1 MISIDLRGWKR
12 AFLFLLPYL
21 IGLFVFILGPFLASF
36 IISFKKWDLFTPP
49 SFVGFLNYTRLIHD
63 PLFWKSLLNTFYFA
77 FTAVPGGIAIA
88 LFFAILMNNNLRGIK
103 FFRALYFMPVF
114 TPMIAVAMVWNWLY
128 EPQYGLINT
137 LLSYIGINGP
147 DWLGSEKW
155 AMLSIVIM
163 SIWKGF
169 GYSMIIYLAALQDIP
184 QAYYEVADIE
194 GATPIQKFT
203 HVTFPLLTPIT
214 FFLVVMNIIT
224 SMQVFDQMYVMTR
237 GGPND
242 ATLTVVYYLYKN
254 GFVYFKMGYAS
265 SIAWALFF
273 ITFIFTLIQLKL
285 QKKWVLTNE
294 RT

>member
-1 MISIDLRGWKR
+1 MIPLDFKGWKR
-12 AFLFLLPYL
+12 AFLFLFPYL
-21 IGLFVFILGPFLASF
+21 VGLLVFTLGPFLMSL
-36 IISFKKWDLFTPP
+36 IISFEKWDLFTSPK
-49 SFVGFLNYTRLIHD
+49 FVGFSNYTKLFHD
-63 PLFWKSLLNTFYFA
+63 PLFYKALFNTFYFA
-77 FTAVPGGIAIA
+77 FTAVPGGIFIA
-88 LFFAILMNNNLRGIK
+88 LLFAILMNNNLRGIK

-114 TPMIAVAMVWNWLY
+114 TPMIAVAIVWNWLY

-137 LLSYIGINGP
+137 LLSYIGITGP

-155 AMLSIVIM
+155 AMFSIVLM

-194 GATPIQKFT
+194 GANAIQKFT
-203 HVTFPLLTPIT
+203 KVTFPLLTPIT
-214 FFLVVMNIIT
+214 FFLVILNLIT

-237 GGPND
+237 GGPDN

-254 GFVYFKMGYAS
+254 GFSYFKMGYAS
-265 SIAWALFF
+265 AIAWVLFL

-285 QKKWVLTNE
+285 QKKWVFNG
-294 RT
+294 